1 MADLLL
7 YYRSI
12 TFLAFFKLATAVPV
26 TRAII
31 AVCPAFLAKAV
42 YLAVSPVTPVSID
55 TLHAVSTEAALRQHD
70 HALVPGINFF
80 HRQFLPDIRLALF
93 LF

>member
-12 TFLAFFKLATAVPV
+12 TFLAFFKPDAAVPIF
-26 TRAII
+26 RAVV
-31 AVCPAFLAKAV
+31 AVGPAFLAAAV
-42 YLAVSPVTPVSID
+42 NPIPVPVTPVSID

-70 HALVPGINFF
+70 HALVPCINFF